1 MPDFVRVTP
10 REGALVR
17 NPTTFARIPSEGAVV
32 ELSSHWVRQ
41 ELAGDVA
48 LEPVHIESG
57 DEAPPVVDPA
67 VEAALD
73 EFAEEGA

>member
-17 NPTTFARIPSEGAVV
+17 NPITFARIPSEGAVV
-32 ELSSHWVRQ
+32 ELSIHWLRQ

-48 LEPVHIESG
+48 LEPVEIEGSAT
-57 DEAPPVVDPA
+57 EPVTDPA
-67 VEAALD
+67 VEAAL
-73 EFAEEGA
+73 EGFE